1 MKEANFCKELEK
13 AMTVKKE
20 QEYSQMESADMGTA
34 RGGAGYP
41 IPFRRFDKELPTLF
55 REDEGN
61 AGFDLFARL
70 EEDLII
76 QPGEVVMIPLNL
88 AVKMPRL
95 VVGLLFQRSS
105 TYNKWG
111 IKLTNG
117 VGVIDSTF
125 SGDGDEWEA
134 QFKNETDSPV
144 TVRRGDKI
152 CQAVFLPLF
161 PVVPFEVEKLDD
173 TDRGGFGTS
182 LDNAELIQK

>member
-1 MKEANFCKELEK
+1 MRESNFSKTLDMAMKDK
-13 AMTVKKE
+13 ME
-20 QEYSQMESADMGTA
+20 QENLVGAKS
-34 RGGAGYP
+34 RGGDANEL
-41 IPFRRFDKELPTLF
+41 PFRRFDKELPTLF

-70 EEDLII
+70 QEDLVI

-88 AVKMPRL
+88 AIKMPAF

-111 IKLTNG
+111 IKLTNS
-117 VGVIDSTF
+117 VGVIDSTY
-125 SGDGDEWEA
+125 SGNKDEWCG
-134 QFKNETDSPV
+134 QFKNETDAPV

-161 PVVPFEVEKLDD
+161 QFTPVEVD
-173 TDRGGFGTS
+173 TMESVDRGGFGTS
-182 LDNAELIQK
+182 ADNADSINK